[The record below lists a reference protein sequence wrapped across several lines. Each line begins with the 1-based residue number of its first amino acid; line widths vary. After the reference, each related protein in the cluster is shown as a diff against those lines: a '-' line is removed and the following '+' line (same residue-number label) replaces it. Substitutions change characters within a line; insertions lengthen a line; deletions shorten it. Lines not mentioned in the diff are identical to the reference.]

1 MEALIWV
8 TIYIRDTLWQ
18 STAGFLIPHG
28 VIKQIFTLRI
38 AFYIPGFAA
47 KDIGKWV
54 EYYEK
59 M

>member
-1 MEALIWV
+1 LIWV
-8 TIYIRDTLWQ
+8 TIYIRETLWQ
-18 STAGFLIPHG
+18 STAGFLIPYG
-28 VIKQIFTLRI
+28 VIKQIFTPRI
-38 AFYIPGFAA
+38 AFYIPRFAA